1 MANPIEIIKLFP
13 NGLSES
19 LPAGTVVAT
28 ISNPEGLQLTYDFRY
43 WEDYRG
49 ISGWWDGPSTLF
61 RVEGN
66 QIVTT
71 GPLDFDAFAGRP
83 FYYQLSV
90 MGGQSSAS
98 TTVSILDEE
107 DIIRGLQSI
116 DILKGDKGQDK
127 IIAGAGDDRLYGDA
141 GNDILYGGM
150 GRDVLSGGKGEDS
163 FMFKFAK
170 ESTGERAD
178 VITAWDKHTATS
190 VGDTI
195 DVSGIDANSKAA
207 GNQAFSWISTKAFSG
222 KAGELRYENAN
233 GDTFVYGDVNGDRKA
248 DFTVKIDASVILYKD
263 DFLL

>member
-98 TTVSILDEE
+98 TTVSL
-107 DIIRGLQSI
+107 RP
-116 DILKGDKGQDK
+116 
-127 IIAGAGDDRLYGDA
+127 
-141 GNDILYGGM
+141 
-150 GRDVLSGGKGEDS
+150 V
-163 FMFKFAK
+163 FAH
-170 ESTGERAD
+170 R
-178 VITAWDKHTATS
+178 
-190 VGDTI
+190 
-195 DVSGIDANSKAA
+195 
-207 GNQAFSWISTKAFSG
+207 QAFCGHRHCLGAN
-222 KAGELRYENAN
+222 AGRTPKYPL
-233 GDTFVYGDVNGDRKA
+233 
-248 DFTVKIDASVILYKD
+248 
-263 DFLL
+263 